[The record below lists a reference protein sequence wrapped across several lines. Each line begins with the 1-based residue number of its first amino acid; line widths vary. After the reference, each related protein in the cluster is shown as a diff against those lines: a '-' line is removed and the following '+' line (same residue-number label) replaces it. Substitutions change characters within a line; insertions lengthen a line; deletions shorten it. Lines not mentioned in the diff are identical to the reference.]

1 MSNNRDNLYEVI
13 IITGLSGSGKSAAL
27 RALEDSG
34 FFCIDNL
41 PINLLETLLST
52 IKKNINKI
60 AIGVDIRE
68 GAYYP
73 DVFKLLAPLK
83 EKYNLT
89 ILFFEADKDV
99 LTRRYKETRRP
110 HPLLYLKG
118 FKDLE
123 TAIAYEKTMLNSI
136 RDVSDKIIDTSNYS
150 PHQLRK
156 YMIAHYGKGDL
167 EKGLIV
173 QLVSFGFKYGVPES
187 LDLLFDVRF
196 LPNPYFVPEL
206 KPLKGIDKKVY
217 GFVLNHTE
225 TNKFL
230 QHVTTFLDFLIP
242 HYQNEGRSY
251 LMIGIGCT
259 GGRHRSPVIVEEI
272 SKYLK
277 ETHKIK
283 VDIVHRDMD

>member
-1 MSNNRDNLYEVI
+1 MKI
-13 IITGLSGSGKSAAL
+13 IITGLSGSGKSVAL

-52 IKKNINKI
+52 IENDIKKV
-60 AIGVDIRE
+60 AIGIDIRE
-68 GAYYP
+68 GVYFP
-73 DVFKLLAPLK
+73 DVYKLLAPLK

-89 ILFFEADKDV
+89 IIFFEADKDV
-99 LTRRYKETRRP
+99 LNRRYKETRRP

-123 TAIAYEKTMLNSI
+123 TAISEEQIMLKSI
-136 RDVSDKIIDTSNYS
+136 RDVADKIINTSNYS
-150 PHQLRK
+150 PHQLRR
-156 YMIAHYGKGDL
+156 YMVAHFGKGDL

-206 KPLKGIDKKVY
+206 KPLKGVDKQVY
-217 GFVLNHTE
+217 GYLLNQSE

-230 QHVTTFLDFLIP
+230 RHITTFLDFLIP
-242 HYQNEGRSY
+242 HYQKEARSY
-251 LMIGIGCT
+251 ILIGIGCT
-259 GGRHRSPVIVEEI
+259 GGRHRSPVVVEEI
-272 SKYLK
+272 SKHLK

-283 VDIVHRDMD
+283 VDIVHRDMDQNAN

>member
-1 MSNNRDNLYEVI
+1 MKI
-13 IITGLSGSGKSAAL
+13 IITGLSGSGKSVAL

-52 IKKNINKI
+52 IEKDIKKV
-60 AIGVDIRE
+60 AIGIDIRE
-68 GAYYP
+68 GVYFP
-73 DVFKLLAPLK
+73 DVYKLLAPLK

-89 ILFFEADKDV
+89 IIFFEADKDV

-123 TAIAYEKTMLNSI
+123 TAISEEQIMLNSI
-136 RDVSDKIIDTSNYS
+136 RDVADKIINTSNYS
-150 PHQLRK
+150 PHQLRR
-156 YMIAHYGKGDL
+156 YMVAHYGKGNL

-173 QLVSFGFKYGVPES
+173 QLVSFGFKYGVPEN

-196 LPNPYFVPEL
+196 LPNPYFIPEL
-206 KPLKGIDKKVY
+206 KPLKGVDKQVY
-217 GFVLNHTE
+217 GYLLNQSE

-230 QHVTTFLDFLIP
+230 RHITTFLDFLIP
-242 HYQNEGRSY
+242 LYQKEERSY
-251 LMIGIGCT
+251 LLIGIGCT
-259 GGRHRSPVIVEEI
+259 GGRHRSPVVVEEI
-272 SKYLK
+272 YKHLK

-283 VDIVHRDMD
+283 VDIVHRDMDQNAI